1 MITLFSS
8 PKQHLRKDMQ
18 HIVLRFDFLSWK
30 ILIMLFKIF
39 FEFFLCLILFDY
51 RLTAWRSGM
60 TVLANVLVY
69 LVAWAILNRSSN
81 DMICPD
87 DAYAFRN
94 LMLVCISIGAAASIG
109 YHLSVKFPNAPG
121 NIKVLINV

>member
-1 MITLFSS
+1 
-8 PKQHLRKDMQ
+8 
-18 HIVLRFDFLSWK
+18 
-30 ILIMLFKIF
+30 
-39 FEFFLCLILFDY
+39 
-51 RLTAWRSGM
+51 M

-81 DMICPD
+81 NMICPD

-109 YHLSVKFPNAPG
+109 YHLLVKFPNALG
-121 NIKVLINV
+121 NIKVLISILGIPLRGLLRRFARALGFEVVAQI

>member
-1 MITLFSS
+1 
-8 PKQHLRKDMQ
+8 
-18 HIVLRFDFLSWK
+18 
-30 ILIMLFKIF
+30 ML
-39 FEFFLCLILFDY
+39 DY

-121 NIKVLINV
+121 KINEFRISKLFPNH